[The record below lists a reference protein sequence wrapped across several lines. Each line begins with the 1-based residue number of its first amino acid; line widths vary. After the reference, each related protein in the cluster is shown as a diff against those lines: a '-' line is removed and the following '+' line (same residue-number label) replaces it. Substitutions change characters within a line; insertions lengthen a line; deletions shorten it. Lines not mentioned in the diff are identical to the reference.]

1 MGLCFICLCVAAL
14 VLAQFGIGILAAG
27 RFLRDSVL
35 HTVERYTAPK
45 IDVPL
50 PKVKFDAAPA
60 PEPLSPQSAP
70 AGFIQCYDKG
80 TNVPLGTVKAFSP
93 DEVLDVIKRAREAQ
107 KVWALTPFSTRR
119 KLLFSL
125 MDYILAHQRE
135 ICETA
140 CVECGKTMMDGTL
153 GEMLTTF
160 EKLRWTAAHGE
171 EVLAEEVR
179 DVGLMTIHKRA
190 AVNYVPFG
198 VIGAIVSWNYPFHNI
213 YGPMISALFAG
224 NAFVGK
230 VSEYSSFYA
239 SYYESIVRDGLRQL
253 GYSPDLVHFVT
264 GFAETGAAIVSN
276 VDKLTFIGS
285 PQVGKI
291 IMRNAAP
298 TLTPVVLELGGK
310 DPAVICDDADF
321 DQVVPVV
328 MRGNFQNCGQNCVG
342 LERIVVQDTIHDKLV
357 AELTKQVQK
366 LTQGPSSREER
377 DLGAM
382 TMGKAAIPKI
392 QKLIEDSVAAG
403 ATLVC
408 GGKATSDHFFP
419 PTILTNVTPTTPI
432 AQEEVFGPVLVV
444 MKFHTDQEA
453 IDIVNNCPY
462 GLGSSVF
469 SMNIP
474 RAKYIADRLRTG
486 MTNINDFGINYLCQS
501 LPFGGV
507 KLSGFDRFAGRE
519 GLRGNCLVRAS
530 TTDRIPGVK
539 TVIPPMLQYPISTK
553 AFSFMENLAQVI
565 YGRLPNMI
573 TSAVKLASMKPDK
586 PKQQ

>member
-1 MGLCFICLCVAAL
+1 MACCGCVCWL
-14 VLAQFGIGILAAG
+14 VVFFVAWYVGIVKWVK
-27 RFLRDSVL
+27 D
-35 HTVERYTAPK
+35 TVVQTIERYTAPAIK
-45 IDVPL
+45 VPL
-50 PKVKFDAAPA
+50 PPLKFENKPA
-60 PEPLSPQSAP
+60 PQPLNPRSGPE
-70 AGFIQCYDKG
+70 GFIQCYDKG
-80 TNVPLGTVKAFSP
+80 TNTPIGTVKVVTP
-93 DEVLDVIKRAREAQ
+93 DEVRAIVAKARKAQ
-107 KVWALTPFSTRR
+107 HVWAMTPFSVRR

-135 ICETA
+135 ICESA

-160 EKLRWTAAHGE
+160 EKLRWTAAYGE
-171 EVLAEEVR
+171 DVLAEEVR

-213 YGPMISALFAG
+213 MGPMISALFAG

-239 SYYESIVRDGLRQL
+239 SYYESMVRDGLRQL
-253 GYSPDLVHFVT
+253 GYSPDLVSFVT
-264 GFAETGAAIVSN
+264 GFAETGEALVAS

-285 PQVGKI
+285 PGVGKI
-291 IMRNAAP
+291 IMRNASA

-310 DPAVICDDADF
+310 DPAVICDDADMA
-321 DQVVPVV
+321 QVIPVV

-342 LERIVVQDTIHDKLV
+342 LERIVVQDTVHDQLV
-357 AELTKQVQK
+357 AALEKQVRA
-366 LTQGPSSREER
+366 LTQGPASQKEC

-382 TMGKAAIPKI
+382 TMGKAAVPKI
-392 QKLIEDSVAAG
+392 QKLVEDSVAAG
-403 ATLVC
+403 AKLVC
-408 GGKATSDHFFP
+408 GGKATSDYFFP

-432 AQEEVFGPVLVV
+432 AVEEVFGPVLVV
-444 MKFHTDQEA
+444 MKFKTDDEA
-453 IDIVNNCPY
+453 IEMVNACPY

-469 SMNIP
+469 TANAA
-474 RAKYIADRLRTG
+474 RGKYIADRLRTG
-486 MTNINDFGINYLCQS
+486 MVNVNDFGINYLCQS

-507 KLSGFDRFAGRE
+507 KISGFDRFAGRE
-519 GLRGNCLVRAS
+519 GLRGNCIVRAS

-539 TVIPPMLQYPISTK
+539 TTIPPILQYPISTA
-553 AFSFMENLAQVI
+553 AFTFMENLAEVL

-573 TSAVKLASMKPDK
+573 KSAAKLATIKPDSNAAK
-586 PKQQ
+586 KSA

>member
-1 MGLCFICLCVAAL
+1 MSIYCLL
-14 VLAQFGIGILAAG
+14 VLALLEWKLGWIRWIWQTI
-27 RFLRDSVL
+27 L

-50 PKVKFDAAPA
+50 PQVKFSEAPA
-60 PEPLSPQSAP
+60 EQTLNPRAGPE
-70 AGFIQCYDKG
+70 GFIQCYDKG
-80 TNVPLGTVKAFSP
+80 TNRPIGTVAVHTP
-93 DEVLDVIKRAREAQ
+93 DEVRMAVERARVAQ
-107 KVWALTPFSTRR
+107 RTWALTPFSTRR
-119 KLLFSL
+119 RLMFSL
-125 MDYILAHQRE
+125 MDYILAHQKE

-140 CVECGKTMMDGTL
+140 CVECGKTMVDGTL

-160 EKLRWTAAHGE
+160 EKLRWTAEHGE

-224 NAFVGK
+224 NGFVGK
-230 VSEYSSFYA
+230 VSEFSSYYA

-253 GYSPDLVHFVT
+253 GYSPDLVSFVT
-264 GFAETGAAIVSN
+264 GFAETGAALVSSC
-276 VDKLTFIGS
+276 DKLTFIGS
-285 PQVGKI
+285 PGVGKI
-291 IMRNAAP
+291 IMRNAAA

-310 DPAVICDDADF
+310 DPAVICEDADIA
-321 DQVVPVV
+321 QVIPIV

-342 LERIVVQDTIHDKLV
+342 LERIVVHEKVHDQLL
-357 AELTKQVQK
+357 AEITKQVQA
-366 LTQGPSSREER
+366 LSQGPSTKDVY

-382 TMGKAAIPKI
+382 TMGAAAIPKI
-392 QKLIEDSVAAG
+392 QQLVDDSVASG
-403 ATLVC
+403 AILVC
-408 GGKATSDHFFP
+408 GGKTSGNNFYP

-444 MKFHTDQEA
+444 MKFKTDEEA
-453 IDIVNNCPY
+453 IRIVNSCPY

-469 SMNIP
+469 SENTQ
-474 RAKYIADRLRTG
+474 RAQYIAKRLRTG
-486 MTNINDFGINYLCQS
+486 MVNINDFGINYLCQS

-507 KLSGFDRFAGRE
+507 KMSGFDRFAGRE
-519 GLRGNCLVRAS
+519 GLRGNCVVRAS

-539 TVIPPMLQYPISTK
+539 TVIPSILQYPISPA
-553 AFSFMENLAQVI
+553 AFSFMQNLAQVI

-573 TSAVKLASMKPDK
+573 LSAVKLAATMPDGKSKP
-586 PKQQ
+586 Q